1 MFRSILVLTV
11 IAVLTSS
18 CELRRKKYDNP
29 ITKDTKQPDK
39 VLFDKAIDDI
49 EHGRFEVARIT
60 LNTMINT
67 YDQSEYL
74 AKAKLAI
81 ADSWFREGGAH
92 GLAQAEAEYKDF
104 ILFYPT
110 MEEAAESQEKIC
122 QIHYKQMDKSDRD
135 TTQALRAEEECRTL
149 ITQFPNSKFIPETQQ
164 ILRNIQEA
172 LAGGEFLVGDF
183 YHHKGS
189 NPAAANRLDRL
200 VDQYPLYS
208 HADLALFE
216 MGDSYS
222 KMGNRFRQK
231 AGDAFARIVRDYP
244 LSPYAEDAKKRL
256 NQLEMP
262 IPQADQAA
270 YNRMKWEKANYKK
283 PSMLYRATDLIRR
296 GPDVSSAAKSGA
308 PAMTSLRPTI
318 PASIPQPVAA
328 TTGTTDVGASI
339 VTDSKDLDTKPDAR
353 MNPPATPAGA
363 TADPAAPGAAAT
375 PAAAGATTTAAKPA
389 ETKLGDPKAQP
400 YEPLPSNYTPRKQK
414 KKKSSKKTQT
424 QQPVATP
431 PATDATTKT
440 PDATT
445 KTPDAT
451 TPPKQ

>member
-1 MFRSILVLTV
+1 
-11 IAVLTSS
+11 
-18 CELRRKKYDNP
+18 
-29 ITKDTKQPDK
+29 
-39 VLFDKAIDDI
+39 
-49 EHGRFEVARIT
+49 
-60 LNTMINT
+60 
-67 YDQSEYL
+67 
-74 AKAKLAI
+74 
-81 ADSWFREGGAH
+81 
-92 GLAQAEAEYKDF
+92 
-104 ILFYPT
+104 

-135 TTQALRAEEECRTL
+135 STQALRAEEECRTL

-172 LAGGEFLVGDF
+172 LADGEFLVGDF

-208 HADLALFE
+208 KADLALFE

-244 LSPYAEDAKKRL
+244 LSAYAEDAKKRL

-296 GPDVSSAAKSGA
+296 GPDVSAAAKSGA

-328 TTGTTDVGASI
+328 TTGTTDVGASV

-353 MNPPATPAGA
+353 LNPPAAAGA

-375 PAAAGATTTAAKPA
+375 PAAEGTATAAKPA
-389 ETKLGDPKAQP
+389 ESKLGDPKAQP

-424 QQPVATP
+424 QQPVAAP

-440 PDATT
+440 VDATT